1 MEPRYVSTQTAS
13 KVFQLSKRYLEFL
26 RTQEDGPP
34 FVKVGRRVL
43 YKVADFENWLEAS
56 QDKGR
61 NRKCVS

>member
-26 RTQEDGPP
+26 RTQVDGPP

-43 YKVADFENWLEAS
+43 YKVADFESWLEKKQGGKDEGSA
-56 QDKGR
+56 G
-61 NRKCVS
+61 